1 MYTAER
7 KGTMVTVD
15 ACGLSC
21 PEPVIQLKKVL
32 DSNEIDLMVDNQTSV
47 EACSRFARGK
57 GYDVQV
63 EKGGGVYTLKL
74 RKGSI

>member
-1 MYTAER
+1 
-7 KGTMVTVD
+7 MVRVD

-32 DSNEIDLMVDNQTSV
+32 AESAIDLLVDNQTSV

-57 GYDVQV
+57 GYEVAVD
-63 EKGGGVYTLKL
+63 KDGGVYTLRL
-74 RKGSI
+74 RKGSV